1 MTFNNLFVL
10 NQIMSKKLILAI
22 IVAYLLSCFPD
33 VSGFQNFVRK
43 SKFQKYN
50 SINSVYGRINT
61 YEAETPAGC
70 LRKCQTQSDCQGA
83 MLRKGSGE
91 VTECQYITSGGNFYP
106 TTGYD
111 YFYYE
116 RGPSGNIANYD
127 FLVEAGLPHPRLYF
141 PLDVSSGTAMGS
153 NPENVQFVNGEKVG
167 GALLNSVNATSR

>member
-1 MTFNNLFVL
+1 ML
-10 NQIMSKKLILAI
+10 KKLILAI
-22 IVAYLLSCFPD
+22 IVASLESCFPN
-33 VSGFQNFVRK
+33 VSGFQNLVRK

-50 SINSVYGRINT
+50 LINSVYGKINT
-61 YEAETPAGC
+61 YEAATPAGC
-70 LRKCQTQSDCQGA
+70 VRQCQTQSDCTGA
-83 MLRKGSGE
+83 MLRKQKGSGE

-116 RGPSGNIANYD
+116 RGPDGNVANYD
-127 FLVEAGLPHPRLYF
+127 FLIEAGLPHPRLYF
-141 PLDVSSGTAMGS
+141 PLEVNTGTALGS